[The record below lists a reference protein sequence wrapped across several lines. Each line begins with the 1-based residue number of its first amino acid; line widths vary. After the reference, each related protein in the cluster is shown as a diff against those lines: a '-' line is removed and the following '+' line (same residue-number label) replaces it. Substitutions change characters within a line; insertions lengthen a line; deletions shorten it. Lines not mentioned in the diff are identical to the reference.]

1 MRNVTIVNN
10 LGKLTHEVPSGLLNA
25 LMGPVVSQSGFWYIF
40 LIYGTKLNWMLHS
53 FSTLLRDLLLL
64 LGSKLYQFY
73 AEESL
78 FFTSFHFWS
87 SYAMIQ
93 NSGTKLKSQGAL
105 CGCPSCGCR
114 GSCGGNVYLVHQGA
128 KQQKL
133 ELLEIDIWYLP
144 LFGSPSPPSFLFPPG
159 S

>member
-1 MRNVTIVNN
+1 
-10 LGKLTHEVPSGLLNA
+10 
-25 LMGPVVSQSGFWYIF
+25 
-40 LIYGTKLNWMLHS
+40 MLHS

-133 ELLEIDIWYLP
+133 ELLEIDI
-144 LFGSPSPPSFLFPPG
+144 
-159 S
+159 